1 MDVGQPSRTGGRRD
15 ALESLGVYR
24 SGLAVAVQNVYVC
37 KLGFVPSRFLQVDA
51 QDAAPCRTGNV
62 GLVPGYR
69 VDAPCAVREAASALA
84 GPVGAPQRRAAAKL
98 VAGQAAESRCASRPP
113 GC

>member
-1 MDVGQPSRTGGRRD
+1 MAVGQPSRMGGRRD

-24 SGLAVAVQNVYVC
+24 SELAVAVQNVCVC
-37 KLGFVPSRFLQVDA
+37 KLGFVSIRFLQVDA
-51 QDAAPCRTGNV
+51 QDAAPRRAGSV

-69 VDAPCAVREAASALA
+69 VDAPRAVREVASALA
-84 GPVGAPQRRAAAKL
+84 GPAGAPQCRAAAKL
-98 VAGQAAESRCASRPP
+98 VVGQAAETRCVRRPP